1 MRGEQNMEKK
11 ELHKLR
17 ETLRQRKISKLERE
31 DKIRTKTEKA
41 NHRKTLDKI
50 ELERR
55 RTSLLKDKGRREK
68 HNFTDQKSWGNYI
81 KNTLTLEQEKNMEQ
95 RYNEQMEVVK
105 SLQDAVKIDRICI
118 EDIEWQLRIELEGLH
133 VYGEQ
138 QSLNPATEPIRA
150 K

>member
-1 MRGEQNMEKK
+1 MEKK
-11 ELHKLR
+11 DLHKLR
-17 ETLRQRKISKLERE
+17 TTLRQRKINKLERE
-31 DKIRTKTEKA
+31 DKIRTQTEKA

-81 KNTLTLEQEKNMEQ
+81 KNTLTLEQEKQMEQ

-118 EDIEWQLRIELEGLH
+118 EDMEWQLRIELEGLH

-138 QSLNPATEPIRA
+138 HRLNPAAEPVRA

>member
-1 MRGEQNMEKK
+1 MEKK
-11 ELHKLR
+11 DLHKLR

-95 RYNEQMEVVK
+95 RYNERMEVVK
-105 SLQDAVKIDRICI
+105 SLQDAVKIDRIDI
-118 EDIEWQLRIELEGLH
+118 EDMEWQLKIEMGWLE

-138 QSLNPATEPIRA
+138 QSLNPATQPIRA